1 MRKKFSA
8 RAAALGMS
16 GVLLTSALTGCTFG
30 FASDPDDPNAV
41 KEEEPIDMTT
51 DTFQYDTSLSGTSI
65 VIMNTKAEIQTAL
78 EEIAKVFE
86 EKAGVHIEIMP
97 VTDGDSPYTKVVS
110 LYNSG
115 NPPTLSIL
123 DTTDVIALA
132 EEKAADLSNEAWTGE
147 AEEYLTKINGK
158 VYSFPLC
165 IEGRGIIYNKSVIE
179 DTLGTEFDPSE
190 IKTQDDFAAL
200 LQSLRDNGMK
210 NPISMAKEDWSLGA
224 HQLQYIYET
233 YDGTSDGA
241 AEVINELKDGTLY
254 LPDYSRMNE
263 FLNAFDLLKEYNV
276 AKGDPLGADYDEMA
290 IDLADGK
297 TAFWFNGNWA
307 WPNHIISMDPAD
319 YPEEFA
325 QYSDYLLGRS
335 MLVKKATTIPVES
348 IVRGYLTGS
357 GKKTYDADGTVC
369 GIKLP
374 EGLTEASKLPEPIFT
389 PSTKAELG
397 DHDENISFERCC
409 EIVGTDVATQLRDA
423 SLAIYKAAAEYA
435 ATRGIIIADTKFEFG
450 FIDGKLTLID
460 ECLTPDSSRFW
471 PAEGYAEGEVQPSY
485 DKQYVRDWLRANW
498 NMQGEPPRIPA
509 EVIEGTSNRYQEAFQ
524 IITGTKFE
532 PKGV

>member
-41 KEEEPIDMTT
+41 KEEVPIDMTT

-78 EEIAKVFE
+78 EKIAKVFE

-179 DTLGTEFDPSE
+179 DTLGTEFDPSD

-233 YDGTSDGA
+233 YNGTSDGA

-254 LPDYSRMNE
+254 LPDYTRMNE
-263 FLNAFDLLKEYNV
+263 FLNTFDLLKEYNV

-307 WPNHIISMDPAD
+307 WPNLEEAGAETTDESGFLPYFLNNDPDDFVNSKIQAS
-319 YPEEFA
+319 PSK
-325 QYSDYLLGRS
+325 QI
-335 MLVKKATTIPVES
+335 MLDDI
-348 IVRGYLTGS
+348 
-357 GKKTYDADGTVC
+357 
-369 GIKLP
+369 
-374 EGLTEASKLPEPIFT
+374 
-389 PSTKAELG
+389 
-397 DHDENISFERCC
+397 
-409 EIVGTDVATQLRDA
+409 VATDEQ
-423 SLAIYKAAAEYA
+423 KAAAKEFLNWLVYSEIGQQMVVKTCSLIPPFKNNPNEPSDPLSRDIYEKVQNGGAFNASAIVPNDHWSVLGA
-435 ATRGIIIADTKFEFG
+435 AMQKYLAGRSDREE
-450 FIDGKLTLID
+450 LID
-460 ECLTPDSSRFW
+460 SIQAYWDE
-471 PAEGYAEGEVQPSY
+471 Q
-485 DKQYVRDWLRANW
+485 
-498 NMQGEPPRIPA
+498 
-509 EVIEGTSNRYQEAFQ
+509 
-524 IITGTKFE
+524 
-532 PKGV
+532 